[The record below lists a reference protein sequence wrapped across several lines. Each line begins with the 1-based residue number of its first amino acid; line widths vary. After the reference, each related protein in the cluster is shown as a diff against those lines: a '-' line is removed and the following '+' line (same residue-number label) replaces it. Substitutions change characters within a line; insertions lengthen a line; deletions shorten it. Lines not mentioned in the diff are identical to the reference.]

1 MTNEQF
7 KVLIISLEIAS
18 KALTD
23 VIVDMTIRQATLS
36 KVLFSLAEEKGLSEG
51 QIDGRLEDAYQ
62 AFRLSVKETK
72 H

>member
-1 MTNEQF
+1 MGIVAQAMDT
-7 KVLIISLEIAS
+7 
-18 KALTD
+18 
-23 VIVDMTIRQATLS
+23 VIDDMAIRQSTLS